1 MVIVVQNLTFRF
13 IIVSFNLFDFNNNA
27 FLTGGCD
34 RVYRTMKCGFIDQ
47 QAKLELLSS
56 LHHSTYNNTHRNHE
70 SI

>member
-13 IIVSFNLFDFNNNA
+13 IIISFSLFDFNNNA

-47 QAKLELLSS
+47 QAKFVQ
-56 LHHSTYNNTHRNHE
+56 T
-70 SI
+70 